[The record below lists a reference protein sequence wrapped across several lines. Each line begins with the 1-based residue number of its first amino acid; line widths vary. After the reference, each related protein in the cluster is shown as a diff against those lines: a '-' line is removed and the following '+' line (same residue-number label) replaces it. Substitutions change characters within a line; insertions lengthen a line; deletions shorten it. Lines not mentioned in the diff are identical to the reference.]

1 LAPRALEEIV
11 RPRRLAGVGARPLN
25 FTVRRPPMSADRAIG
40 LLIGFIMIGL
50 GVNGVLF
57 GKVLT
62 RRGRGSRPT
71 YFSRDKEPIW
81 FWITVCLWIGVG
93 SFVAAVVLFPKVPV

>member
-1 LAPRALEEIV
+1 MGPRPLS
-11 RPRRLAGVGARPLN
+11 GVVVRPLN
-25 FTVRRPPMSADRAIG
+25 FTVRRAPMGADRVIG
-40 LLIGFIMIGL
+40 LLIGLIMIGL
-50 GVNGVLF
+50 GVNGVFL

-62 RRGRGSRPT
+62 RRGRGRRPT
-71 YFSRDKEPIW
+71 YFFRDKEPAW